1 MLPHGEAGRRVRPP
15 HCLAV
20 SKSRHCAAGR
30 AASTRLRHPHPAHR
44 HPRRWLL
51 LPLRQPDCGS
61 VRSGPGGR
69 RHLHRRAAAAG
80 GLGAGHSRR
89 RPSRVLRGAL
99 FSRAFDAFP
108 RFWCS
113 GLQACVSAVELAAH
127 NILACCIP
135 TPSNT
140 QSGGAGLCGSICRPD
155 PAGQRAAL
163 PAGTYRHVPPPSAV
177 STWPAAAATCVE
189 CALLPP
195 LLPGITLCRGW
206 GVQAPCMHR
215 RGGAGQV
222 PHRRSPHMREAPL
235 ASPSPILTAHLI

>member
-113 GLQACVSAVELAAH
+113 GCKPAYPQWSLRHTTSLRVAFPPPLTHNQVELGYVGPSVDLTQRVNVRHFRQVRTATYHRRPPCPPGPPLPPHAWSVRCCPRCSPASPCVGVG
-127 NILACCIP
+127 ACKLHVCIGGEVP
-135 TPSNT
+135 ARFLT
-140 QSGGAGLCGSICRPD
+140 GGA
-155 PAGQRAAL
+155 
-163 PAGTYRHVPPPSAV
+163 
-177 STWPAAAATCVE
+177 
-189 CALLPP
+189 
-195 LLPGITLCRGW
+195 
-206 GVQAPCMHR
+206 
-215 RGGAGQV
+215 
-222 PHRRSPHMREAPL
+222 
-235 ASPSPILTAHLI
+235 LT